1 MESLQRMKKL
11 FTACIMIVLLSAN
24 VFGYATKNYLQK
36 SNGDII
42 RFNTNVETGVHVFL
56 GEGKNK
62 KIAIMDDR
70 SFEYEFQHRDGKSK
84 YFTFRKQGYRDVTV
98 VVGTKLDDAFWFNA
112 MNYSSTTGS
121 STDSW
126 TTKNARQYTP
136 NHFYI
141 EMEKI

>member
-1 MESLQRMKKL
+1 
-11 FTACIMIVLLSAN
+11 MIVLLSAN
-24 VFGYATKNYLQK
+24 AFGYATKNYLQK

-42 RFNTNVETGVHVFL
+42 RFNTNVETGVHVLL
-56 GEGKNK
+56 GEEKTK

-98 VVGTKLDDAFWFNA
+98 VVGTKLDGAFWFNTLH
-112 MNYSSTTGS
+112 YSSTIAS

-126 TTKNARQYTP
+126 STKNSRQYTP
-136 NHFYI
+136 NQFYI